1 MAVRMN
7 RVAPLRAYLYLFGGL
22 NALTAFSVPLL
33 FGDRLLWHPRNL
45 PTDLM
50 VGSVYFAMGMVM
62 LAAAKAPLKHKAFV
76 DFIIIGNILHSIV
89 MIAYAQSF
97 IHIVIDAGF
106 IGAMGVI
113 PLALYPW
120 ELKKFLR
127 Y

>member
-1 MAVRMN
+1 MKKEKFIQ
-7 RVAPLRAYLYLFGGL
+7 AYFCVFGVL
-22 NALTAFSVPLL
+22 NILTAFTIPLL
-33 FGDRLLWHPRNL
+33 LGNQLLWHPRNL

-50 VGSVYFAMGMVM
+50 VGSLYFAMGIVM
-62 LAAAKAPLKHKAFV
+62 LFVSKTPAKHKAFV

-89 MIAYAQSF
+89 MIAFAQN
-97 IHIVIDAGF
+97 HLHVLLDAGF
-106 IGAMGVI
+106 IGAMGVL